1 MNHGAIAILW
11 NAYITAKVYAGGGQI
26 DTMRLLGAA
35 DAAQMMVLFK
45 VARTISGDP
54 TVADHY
60 VDQAGYTALAA
71 RMWGADPT
79 PPAPANPEPVK
90 AFDDLTDDQR
100 AAVLDAIVKAGPSGV
115 IHLPEGVSPE
125 ILQGTLLAKRVAS
138 TEETAGLND
147 DLRVIPVNRQTVR
160 QNEDDGA

>member
-1 MNHGAIAILW
+1 MTSPLIPKAILQAAADAVGTDRPNTHGDAVVNHGAIAILW

-26 DTMRLLGAA
+26 DTMKLLGAA

-54 TVADHY
+54 THPDHY

-79 PPAPANPEPVK
+79 PPETIADE
-90 AFDDLTDDQR
+90 
-100 AAVLDAIVKAGPSGV
+100 AI
-115 IHLPEGVSPE
+115 E
-125 ILQGTLLAKRVAS
+125 ILDSA
-138 TEETAGLND
+138 EEDTKGL
-147 DLRVIPVNRQTVR
+147 
-160 QNEDDGA
+160 DDGA